1 MENKAKFIRRVLC
14 QKLFIERYGT
24 YFNRRQNIITCP
36 FFTMPF
42 CLVTF
47 CIYSIL
53 DAYFL
58 VHMCEVSK
66 VFKSIAVN
74 SEWYGNA

>member
-1 MENKAKFIRRVLC
+1 MSEYHYMSIFFIV
-14 QKLFIERYGT
+14 
-24 YFNRRQNIITCP
+24 
-36 FFTMPF
+36 PF

-58 VHMCEVSK
+58 VHMRYVSN
-66 VFKSIAVN
+66 VFKSIAVHL
-74 SEWYGNA
+74 EWYGNA